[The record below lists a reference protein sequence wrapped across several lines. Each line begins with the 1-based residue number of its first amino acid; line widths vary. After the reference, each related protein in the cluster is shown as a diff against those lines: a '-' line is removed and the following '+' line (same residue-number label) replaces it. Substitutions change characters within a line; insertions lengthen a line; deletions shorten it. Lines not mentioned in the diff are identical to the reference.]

1 MKKLQLQFEGKGTQ
15 KNFKFIQLK
24 RHGNVALYSK
34 ESEGYTYYEVI
45 IIDNIPEREVN
56 LK

>member
-1 MKKLQLQFEGKGTQ
+1 MKKLKLQFEGKGTQ
-15 KNFKFIQLK
+15 RNFKFTQLK

-34 ESEGYTYYEVI
+34 ESDGSTYYEVI
-45 IIDNIPEREVN
+45 IIDNIPVREVN